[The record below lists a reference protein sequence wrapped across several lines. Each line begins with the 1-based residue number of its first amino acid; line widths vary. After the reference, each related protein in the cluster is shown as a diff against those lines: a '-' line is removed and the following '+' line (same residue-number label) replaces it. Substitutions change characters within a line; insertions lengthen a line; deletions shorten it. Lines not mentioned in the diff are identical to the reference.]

1 MKDLTNGKI
10 IKVILLFA
18 IPLFIGQLFQLFYS
32 LVDTRIV
39 GSVLGDD
46 ALASVGSVSTL
57 SDMLLGLLNGFTNGC
72 AIIISIYYGA
82 KDDKNM
88 KTSVAGTFLLGIIF
102 SVTISALCLIF
113 LNPLLDVL
121 NVSDTLRVNARGYIS
136 VILGGMLAATLYNVC
151 AAVLRAIGDT
161 ITPLIILII
170 SSFLNIGMDILFVK
184 TFSLGVRG
192 AAIAT
197 VLAQAI
203 SAILCFIYMTRKY
216 PTLRLRREDFT
227 IDHSI
232 YSKMISTGASM
243 AFMIAFVNI
252 GTVALQVTINTFD
265 TPIITAHT
273 GARKATS
280 IFMMPFGILG
290 TTLATYCGQN
300 LGAAKYE
307 RIKAGILQTLYIT
320 LVWCVIV
327 TIVSYTVGSQLIH
340 LITASTE
347 KEVLDT
353 AAKYLRINTSFY
365 GVPAVICLFR
375 NAMQGFGDSKTPV
388 FSSFLELLGKVL
400 IAFFLAPQIGYI
412 GIIISEPI
420 VWCIMVIPLIVNM
433 LRNPL
438 WKNQAPN

>member
-1 MKDLTNGKI
+1 
-10 IKVILLFA
+10 
-18 IPLFIGQLFQLFYS
+18 
-32 LVDTRIV
+32 
-39 GSVLGDD
+39 
-46 ALASVGSVSTL
+46 
-57 SDMLLGLLNGFTNGC
+57 
-72 AIIISIYYGA
+72 
-82 KDDKNM
+82 
-88 KTSVAGTFLLGIIF
+88 
-102 SVTISALCLIF
+102 
-113 LNPLLDVL
+113 
-121 NVSDTLRVNARGYIS
+121 
-136 VILGGMLAATLYNVC
+136 
-151 AAVLRAIGDT
+151 
-161 ITPLIILII
+161 
-170 SSFLNIGMDILFVK
+170 
-184 TFSLGVRG
+184 
-192 AAIAT
+192 
-197 VLAQAI
+197 
-203 SAILCFIYMTRKY
+203 
-216 PTLRLRREDFT
+216 
-227 IDHSI
+227 
-232 YSKMISTGASM
+232 M